1 MVLTSEQMA
10 ELRARIEAERA
21 VLLERVTK
29 LEKDVTTPEE
39 AFDSVEDR
47 GEDAWHLLNH
57 ERAMTEIGRSRQELA
72 QFDKAL
78 ARMADGTYGTSEVS
92 GKPIPYERLEALPWA
107 TTLVGE
113 RLPDA

>member
-1 MVLTSEQMA
+1 MLTSEQIA

-21 VLLERVTK
+21 VLWERVTK

-47 GEDAWHLLNH
+47 GQDAWHLLNH
-57 ERAMTEIGRSRQELA
+57 ERAMSEIGRGRQELA
-72 QFDKAL
+72 RFDKAL
-78 ARMADGTYGTSEVS
+78 ARIDAGTYGYSEVS
-92 GKPIPYERLEALPWA
+92 GQPIPLERLEALPWA

-113 RLPDA
+113 HLPDV

>member
-1 MVLTSEQMA
+1 MLTADQIA
-10 ELRARIEAERA
+10 ELRTRIETERD
-21 VLLERVTK
+21 VLLQRITK

-47 GEDAWHLLNH
+47 GQDAWHLLNH
-57 ERAMTEIGRSRQELA
+57 ERAMHEIVRGRLELA

-78 ARMADGTYGTSEVS
+78 ARIDAGTYGYSEVS
-92 GKPIPYERLEALPWA
+92 GKPIPLERLEALPWA

-113 RLPDA
+113 HLPDV

>member
-1 MVLTSEQMA
+1 MLTPEYIA

-21 VLLERVTK
+21 VLLQRITK
-29 LEKDVTTPEE
+29 LEKDVTTPAE

-47 GEDAWHLLNH
+47 GEDAWHILNH
-57 ERAMTEIGRSRQELA
+57 ERAMAEIGRGRQELA

-78 ARMADGTYGTSEVS
+78 ARMADGTYGYSEVS
-92 GKPIPYERLEALPWA
+92 GRPIPLERLEALPWA

-113 RLPDA
+113 RLPDV